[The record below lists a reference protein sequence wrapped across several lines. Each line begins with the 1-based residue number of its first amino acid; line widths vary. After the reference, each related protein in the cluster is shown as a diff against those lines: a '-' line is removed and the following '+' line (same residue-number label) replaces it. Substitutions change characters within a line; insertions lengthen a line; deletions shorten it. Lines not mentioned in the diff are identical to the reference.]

1 MDEIGGL
8 KSFSQ
13 LISLHSSN
21 YSLLIAG
28 CMSDDRCRGCEG
40 KQNLFQVEHSGIV
53 FSDFPVIEVKSA
65 LYTLNKQAKDMRYE
79 TSSI

>member
-28 CMSDDRCRGCEG
+28 CASDDGCQGHEE
-40 KQNLFQVEHSGIV
+40 KQNLFQEEHGGIFSG
-53 FSDFPVIEVKSA
+53 FFFFPPG
-65 LYTLNKQAKDMRYE
+65 N
-79 TSSI
+79 